1 MGQDS
6 RTAAANQQD
15 RSGTLLIGVGI
26 LWLLL
31 AGVLLIYQLVT
42 PGRVEIT
49 WETAT
54 EQRTAGFNI
63 YRSSEPTQ
71 GFALINRDHVIS
83 SQGGSVSGARYSF
96 FDDDVEA
103 GKTYYYLLEEVEFDG
118 TQKRYN
124 DEIFE
129 HTVPEITW
137 WAVILTAGS
146 AAFGAA
152 LIISGLREKKET

>member
-1 MGQDS
+1 LDQES
-6 RTAAANQQD
+6 RTVAANQHG

-31 AGVLLIYQLVT
+31 AGALLIYQLVT
-42 PGRVEIT
+42 PGRVEIA

-71 GFALINRDHVIS
+71 GFSLINRDHIIS

-118 TQKRYN
+118 TQNRYK

-129 HTVPEITW
+129 HTVPGITW

-146 AAFGAA
+146 AAAGAA
-152 LIISGLREKKET
+152 LILSGLREKKET